1 MKQYVTFKIKKIYLY
16 ILLFVLVITLCG
28 FGYYKWCASHP
39 EINIQV
45 SESTAGNNLK
55 IEAPQIIYTTR
66 HGIEIAPEIELQI
79 VEIQF
84 QHEGIC
90 SLLKEA
96 YQSSD
101 IQLDLSVKNG
111 KTIMHYYGK
120 ATTFAGKEENYD
132 IETKLDFM
140 IEFDEVFFQ
149 INLL

>member
-1 MKQYVTFKIKKIYLY
+1 M
-16 ILLFVLVITLCG
+16 VLAII
-28 FGYYKWCASHP
+28 KWCASHP

-66 HGIEIAPEIELQI
+66 HGIEMAPEIELQI

-90 SLLKEA
+90 SLLKEV
-96 YQSSD
+96 YWLQRYST
-101 IQLDLSVKNG
+101 LDLSVKNG

-132 IETKLDFM
+132 IETKLDFA
-140 IEFDEVFFQ
+140 
-149 INLL
+149 INAKIK

>member
-1 MKQYVTFKIKKIYLY
+1 MRHLKSKKIYLY
-16 ILLFVLVITLCG
+16 ILLFVLVISLCG

-39 EINIQV
+39 EINIKE
-45 SESTAGNNLK
+45 SESTAGKNLK
-55 IEAPQIIYTTR
+55 IEAPQIIYTIR
-66 HGIEIAPEIELQI
+66 HGIEMAPEIELQI

-120 ATTFAGKEENYD
+120 VTTFAGKEENYD
-132 IETKLDFM
+132 IETKLDF
-140 IEFDEVFFQ
+140 V
-149 INLL
+149 INAKIK

>member
-1 MKQYVTFKIKKIYLY
+1 MKQYITFKIKKLYLCIFLFFL
-16 ILLFVLVITLCG
+16 ILIFCG

-55 IEAPQIIYTTR
+55 IEAPHIIYTTR
-66 HGIEIAPEIELQI
+66 HGIEVAPKIELQI
-79 VEIQF
+79 LEIQF
-84 QHEGIC
+84 QHEGTC
-90 SLLKEA
+90 SLLKAA

-101 IQLDLSVKNG
+101 LQLDLSVENG

-132 IETKLDFM
+132 TEIKFDFAIDAKITK
-140 IEFDEVFFQ
+140 IK
-149 INLL
+149 

>member
-1 MKQYVTFKIKKIYLY
+1 MRSIIQIRSTAPVTSGCQIMESNGIFGCKRYP
-16 ILLFVLVITLCG
+16 VITVYLIRPVSTGIFLTAHGIICG
-28 FGYYKWCASHP
+28 FPLNFIHTLGSFCSFIPASGHP
-39 EINIQV
+39 
-45 SESTAGNNLK
+45 
-55 IEAPQIIYTTR
+55 
-66 HGIEIAPEIELQI
+66 PEIELQI

-132 IETKLDFM
+132 IETKLDFA
-140 IEFDEVFFQ
+140 
-149 INLL
+149 INAKIK

>member
-1 MKQYVTFKIKKIYLY
+1 M
-16 ILLFVLVITLCG
+16 ITLCG

-66 HGIEIAPEIELQI
+66 HGIE
-79 VEIQF
+79 
-84 QHEGIC
+84 
-90 SLLKEA
+90 
-96 YQSSD
+96 
-101 IQLDLSVKNG
+101 LDLSVKNG

-132 IETKLDFM
+132 IETKLDFA
-140 IEFDEVFFQ
+140 
-149 INLL
+149 INAKIK

>member
-28 FGYYKWCASHP
+28 FGDYKWCASHP

-66 HGIEIAPEIELQI
+66 HGIEMAPEIELQI
-79 VEIQF
+79 VKIQF

-96 YQSSD
+96 YQGSD

-132 IETKLDFM
+132 IETKLDFA
-140 IEFDEVFFQ
+140 
-149 INLL
+149 INAKIK

>member
-1 MKQYVTFKIKKIYLY
+1 MWF
-16 ILLFVLVITLCG
+16 C
-28 FGYYKWCASHP
+28 YYKWCASHP

-111 KTIMHYYGK
+111 KTIMEKPRHLQAK
-120 ATTFAGKEENYD
+120 KK
-132 IETKLDFM
+132 IM
-140 IEFDEVFFQ
+140 ILKQ
-149 INLL
+149 NLILR

>member
-66 HGIEIAPEIELQI
+66 HGIEIELQI

-84 QHEGIC
+84 QHDGIC

-132 IETKLDFM
+132 IETKLDFA
-140 IEFDEVFFQ
+140 
-149 INLL
+149 INAKIK

>member
-1 MKQYVTFKIKKIYLY
+1 MKAQP
-16 ILLFVLVITLCG
+16 G
-28 FGYYKWCASHP
+28 
-39 EINIQV
+39 
-45 SESTAGNNLK
+45 
-55 IEAPQIIYTTR
+55 IIYITR
-66 HGIEIAPEIELQI
+66 HGIEMAPEIELQI

-101 IQLDLSVKNG
+101 IQFDLSEKNG

-132 IETKLDFM
+132 IETKLDFA
-140 IEFDEVFFQ
+140 
-149 INLL
+149 INAKIK

>member
-1 MKQYVTFKIKKIYLY
+1 MKQYITFKIKKLYLC
-16 ILLFVLVITLCG
+16 IFLFIIVFILCG

-66 HGIEIAPEIELQI
+66 HGIEIDPKIELQI

-84 QHEGIC
+84 QHEGTC
-90 SLLKEA
+90 SLLKDA

-101 IQLDLSVKNG
+101 IKLDLSVKNG
-111 KTIMHYYGK
+111 ETIMRYYGK
-120 ATTFAGKEENYD
+120 AMTFAGKEENYD
-132 IETKLDFM
+132 TEAKFDFAMDAKITK
-140 IEFDEVFFQ
+140 IK
-149 INLL
+149 

>member
-1 MKQYVTFKIKKIYLY
+1 M
-16 ILLFVLVITLCG
+16 
-28 FGYYKWCASHP
+28 
-39 EINIQV
+39 
-45 SESTAGNNLK
+45 K

-66 HGIEIAPEIELQI
+66 HGIEMAPEIELQI

-132 IETKLDFM
+132 IETKLDFA
-140 IEFDEVFFQ
+140 
-149 INLL
+149 INAKIK

>member
-45 SESTAGNNLK
+45 SESTTGNNLK

-111 KTIMHYYGK
+111 KQSCTIMEKPRHLQVK
-120 ATTFAGKEENYD
+120 KK
-132 IETKLDFM
+132 IM
-140 IEFDEVFFQ
+140 ILKQ
-149 INLL
+149 NLILR

>member
-55 IEAPQIIYTTR
+55 IEAR

-132 IETKLDFM
+132 IETKLDFA
-140 IEFDEVFFQ
+140 
-149 INLL
+149 INAKIK

>member
-1 MKQYVTFKIKKIYLY
+1 MKQYITFKIKKLYLF
-16 ILLFVLVITLCG
+16 IFLFVLTIILCG
-28 FGYYKWCASHP
+28 FGYYKWCANHP

-55 IEAPQIIYTTR
+55 IEAPHIIYTTR
-66 HGIEIAPEIELQI
+66 HGIEVTPEIELQI
-79 VEIQF
+79 VEIQL
-84 QHEGIC
+84 QHEGTC
-90 SLLKEA
+90 ALLKDT

-132 IETKLDFM
+132 TKIKFDFALNAK
-140 IEFDEVFFQ
+140 ITK
-149 INLL
+149 IK

>member
-45 SESTAGNNLK
+45 SESTAGNHLK

-84 QHEGIC
+84 EYVH
-90 SLLKEA
+90 
-96 YQSSD
+96 
-101 IQLDLSVKNG
+101 
-111 KTIMHYYGK
+111 
-120 ATTFAGKEENYD
+120 F
-132 IETKLDFM
+132 
-140 IEFDEVFFQ
+140 
-149 INLL
+149 

>member
-1 MKQYVTFKIKKIYLY
+1 MKQYVTFKIKKIYIY

-45 SESTAGNNLK
+45 STAGNNLK

-132 IETKLDFM
+132 IETKLDFA
-140 IEFDEVFFQ
+140 
-149 INLL
+149 INAKIK